1 MDELEISG
9 KRYISSK
16 RIAKENKYHSD
27 YIGQLI
33 RAGKVAGTK
42 VGRAWYVEEASFA
55 EYLNK
60 EHKIYSAPTSAE
72 KPSVVA
78 VAVEET
84 PLTVEVEVK
93 ELEEKNIIQLH
104 VMPEE
109 KVEEVFIQESPV
121 ETEELDA
128 TRVKKTGL
136 TYIADSSP
144 LFPAISRRTRPL
156 PLAVVEEPEE
166 IYREVLVERVSTKRA
181 KESNKNI
188 VVSAFSFFILS
199 GILFAVA
206 LYGSLN
212 VTTTVIVE
220 KGKPASV
227 VLSGKGA
234 LCFIFKTCQNK

>member
-60 EHKIYSAPTSAE
+60 EHKIYSAPTPSE
-72 KPSVVA
+72 KPSVAA
-78 VAVEET
+78 VTVEET
-84 PLTVEVEVK
+84 PLPVDLEAK
-93 ELEEKNIIQLH
+93 EAEEKNIIQLH

-109 KVEEVFIQESPV
+109 KVEEVLEQEISTPV
-121 ETEELDA
+121 AVYTPPI
-128 TRVKKTGL
+128 KKTGL

-144 LFPAISRRTRPL
+144 LFPAISRRTKPL
-156 PLAVVEEPEE
+156 PVAVVEEPEE
-166 IYREVLVERVSTKRA
+166 IYREVLVERVPTKRA
-181 KESNKNI
+181 KESNKKI
-188 VVSAFSFFILS
+188 VVSAFSFLVLS

-212 VTTTVIVE
+212 VTTTLIVE
-220 KGKPASV
+220 KGKSASV
-227 VLSGKGA
+227 VLSGNNA
-234 LCFIFKTCQNK
+234 LCFIFNTCQKI